1 MRHILYG
8 RASARSIHREPSRW
22 RRAKHRNRLHPACSW
37 SGDREAGTYTM
48 KFYAKHV
55 SVGEFDDQYF
65 QVSFDSEPPSE
76 DEFDLSRPDHPYL
89 IVQRQFEDDDGGVC
103 YIETHDRDAYAG
115 HFRLQ
120 LIEFTPTRLFFEI
133 ARAKDKYVEVAYDL
147 DAKKFGEVQRIIQI
161 VFGVQG

>member
-1 MRHILYG
+1 
-8 RASARSIHREPSRW
+8 
-22 RRAKHRNRLHPACSW
+22 
-37 SGDREAGTYTM
+37 M

-76 DEFDLSRPDHPYL
+76 DDFDLSRPDHSYL

-103 YIETHDRDAYAG
+103 YIETHDHDAYAG

-161 VFGVQG
+161 VFGAEAPTSGRNGMSEIGGSPDAAERPSESGRGDRG

>member
-1 MRHILYG
+1 
-8 RASARSIHREPSRW
+8 
-22 RRAKHRNRLHPACSW
+22 
-37 SGDREAGTYTM
+37 M

-103 YIETHDRDAYAG
+103 YIERPM
-115 HFRLQ
+115 
-120 LIEFTPTRLFFEI
+120 IMMPTQATSACSSLSSHLHASSSRSRGRKTSTSRWPMTWTRRSLV
-133 ARAKDKYVEVAYDL
+133 R
-147 DAKKFGEVQRIIQI
+147 
-161 VFGVQG
+161 